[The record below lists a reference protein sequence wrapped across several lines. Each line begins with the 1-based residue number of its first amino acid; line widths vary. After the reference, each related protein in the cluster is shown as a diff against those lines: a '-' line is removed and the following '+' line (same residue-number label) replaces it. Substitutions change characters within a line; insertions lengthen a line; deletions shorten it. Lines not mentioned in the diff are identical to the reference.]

1 MLRRAQRRWWRW
13 LVQWRWWCGG
23 RVDIR
28 PDVRR
33 TTAASCVHC
42 GNNTRGHAR
51 LNAPLEAVALA
62 VVALVLALAQVLLAL
77 LLCQVAVPMMMVN

>member
-1 MLRRAQRRWWRW
+1 MLRRAQR
-13 LVQWRWWCGG
+13 RWWCGG

-33 TTAASCVHC
+33 TTTASCVHC

-51 LNAPLEAVALA
+51 LSAPLEAVALA
-62 VVALVLALAQVLLAL
+62 VVALVLALALAQVLLAL
-77 LLCQVAVPMMMVN
+77 LLYQVAVPMMMVN